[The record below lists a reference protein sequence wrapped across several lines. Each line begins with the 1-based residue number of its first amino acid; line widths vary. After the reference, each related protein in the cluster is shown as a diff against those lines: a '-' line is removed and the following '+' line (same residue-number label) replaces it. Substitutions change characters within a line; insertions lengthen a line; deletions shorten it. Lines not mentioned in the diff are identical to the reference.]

1 MLNKRCQQVEVID
14 QWMPVVTRSLD
25 DLLQACVDTHC
36 LFGSA
41 CFVPESSFWL
51 AKQASLQQV

>member
-1 MLNKRCQQVEVID
+1 
-14 QWMPVVTRSLD
+14 MPVVTRSLD